1 MNLGI
6 DLKKQ
11 SSGNEKSKKVDEE
24 ERFKCF
30 MEVEGEQKFAQ
41 YAFWCF
47 PITAHF
53 GEIQNILILSLN
65 SIQMIYSAKKNV
77 ETAKLSYDFGD
88 YDRAQMFTK
97 QAFFYSTLSFV
108 LGISIYFSAIVG
120 GCLYVFLE

>member
-1 MNLGI
+1 MNRTI

-53 GEIQNILILSLN
+53 GKNFTVKFYYWPFLPPSAVFGTKIQIEPFGLLNYLIYLPDFIPQNAGLWLRGGT
-65 SIQMIYSAKKNV
+65 SA
-77 ETAKLSYDFGD
+77 FG
-88 YDRAQMFTK
+88 
-97 QAFFYSTLSFV
+97 
-108 LGISIYFSAIVG
+108 
-120 GCLYVFLE
+120 

>member
-1 MNLGI
+1 MNRAI

-11 SSGNEKSKKVDEE
+11 PSVGEKSKKVDEE

-53 GEIQNILILSLN
+53 GKNLIFIAEFSGALSMVHGNKIQT
-65 SIQMIYSAKKNV
+65 
-77 ETAKLSYDFGD
+77 E
-88 YDRAQMFTK
+88 R
-97 QAFFYSTLSFV
+97 
-108 LGISIYFSAIVG
+108 LGFDIRHDM
-120 GCLYVFLE
+120 